1 MEPITGIRSGAVYPA
16 AGVREAEPVTPPREE
31 GDRTPGPVT
40 DEYVPEEKRE
50 ATGLYWQGRDEDGSP
65 KIFFDA
71 PREQDPP
78 EDPGAPEQPE
88 GPEKGDEA
96 EQYTGSTDKVDREI
110 ERLKRKREELEAQ
123 ISREADSAKTERLEK
138 ELARVERELRQKDN
152 DAYRRQHMVIS

>member
-1 MEPITGIRSGAVYPA
+1 MEPITGICSGAVYPA
-16 AGVREAEPVTPPREE
+16 AGVREAEPVPPPREE
-31 GDRTPGPVT
+31 GDRTPRPVT

-50 ATGLYWQGRDEDGSP
+50 PTGLYWPGRDEDGSP

-71 PREQDPP
+71 PQEQDPP

-123 ISREADSAKTERLEK
+123 ISREADPAKTERLEK